1 MTIKKNEKNVTRG
14 DIYWVNLNPTLNTEI
29 KKIRPRVIIS
39 NDAQNKVGQRYIVA
53 PVTSSV
59 KTVYPFEVKINI
71 NGKPSKT
78 MLDQIRTVYYQRLGE
93 KIGKVSIEELLQIE
107 RAIKIV
113 FHIA

>member
-1 MTIKKNEKNVTRG
+1 MTVKKNVKRG
-14 DIYWVNLNPTLNTEI
+14 DIYWVNLDPTVGTEI
-29 KKIRPRVIIS
+29 KKIRPGIIIS

-53 PVTSSV
+53 PVTSIV
-59 KTVYPFEVKINI
+59 KTIYPFEVKINV

-78 MLDQIRTVYYQRLGE
+78 MLDQIRTVDHQRLGE

-113 FHIA
+113 LHIA